1 MAPLHRRTNLK
12 PTVIGGIVGLVSLVI
27 VGAFCT
33 VIFCVMCRKQRQRKK
48 AIRKMQE
55 DQLTPFVGYQYTV
68 PAGAQS
74 NPQGALLRPQE
85 LDIQEPYRGPQE
97 LQGSGRLAPLPPQQ
111 IDGYAAA
118 PTFDDDRPLELPAG
132 AAYHGTDA
140 KRGIYR

>member
-1 MAPLHRRTNLK
+1 MAPLHRRTYLE
-12 PTVIGGIVGLVSLVI
+12 PAVIGSIVGLGCLVI

-48 AIRKMQE
+48 ALRKMQE
-55 DQLTPFVGYQYTV
+55 DQLTPFVGYQYTA

-74 NPQGALLRPQE
+74 NPQGALLRPQQLE
-85 LDIQEPYRGPQE
+85 IQEQYSGPQE
-97 LQGSGRLAPLPPQQ
+97 LQGSGRLGPLPPQQ
-111 IDGYAAA
+111 IDGYVAA

-132 AAYHGTDA
+132 VAYHGIDA